1 MDLLIVVDRILGASM
16 AALVLLVVL
25 LSALLLVDLRG
36 D

>member
-1 MDLLIVVDRILGASM
+1 MDLLIVADKILGASM

-25 LSALLLVDLRG
+25 LSALLVVDLRS